1 MKYIALI
8 LLFNLSFAGLFS
20 TKPIACSTEIAP
32 RSVSLRDR
40 QICIV
45 EIKRSAKN
53 FWEYQAVVSIDGEI
67 RPQEKYNCR
76 DRFLIEKD
84 GTVKSFDNNDVAGN
98 LVCSLYKR

>member
-1 MKYIALI
+1 MKYIVLI
-8 LLFNLSFAGLFS
+8 LLFNFSFAGLFS
-20 TKPIACSTEIAP
+20 PKPIACNMESE
-32 RSVSLRDR
+32 R

-76 DRFLIEKD
+76 DRFLIQKD

-98 LVCSLYKR
+98 LVCRLYKR